1 MQAVFTEA
9 RSFIRRIQIQLS
21 GQIYISIISTQRG
34 IASAGDAHRPRH
46 VFDRRLRSPREK
58 TSYAWIPFT
67 FHHTVFLL
75 SSPFFPYY
83 CSSVLLFSDIL
94 TMANPRLPFLYPN
107 FMRAIRSCEPTT
119 YRSIRIPSNGSR
131 HVPFHTSRRKSQEA
145 YHRRYGPAAEANL
158 PPPPRPKGDTS
169 DKTPPSTPAAKDT
182 GEASSKP
189 SPPEP
194 QSQAQ
199 DRESKDNA
207 IETSSR
213 DKTKET
219 AESAEQ
225 AESKPSSDEPK
236 EPTTTDDH
244 NADEHSTSSSST
256 EEASEQR
263 PDSHPHPLSG
273 NPLEGVLHM
282 PSPSSFLAPSSEV
295 HNSTNGDG
303 KPPHLTPAP
312 YVHHFDTYSLVQDL
326 SKGGFTEDQSVTIMK
341 AVRRILQN
349 NLDLAKQSLTSKSD
363 VENESYLFKAACSEL
378 QSSLQTARNSE
389 MQRQRASRTQ
399 LQHEADILSQ
409 RLNQELAGLKDDI
422 KGMFNDHKMAT
433 REQQR
438 SIDTS
443 VQELNY
449 KITVSLNSDG
459 KSEIEGLRWIL
470 TRRAALA
477 IATSAGEC
485 GSICPLEMQY

>member
-1 MQAVFTEA
+1 M
-9 RSFIRRIQIQLS
+9 S
-21 GQIYISIISTQRG
+21 
-34 IASAGDAHRPRH
+34 
-46 VFDRRLRSPREK
+46 
-58 TSYAWIPFT
+58 
-67 FHHTVFLL
+67 
-75 SSPFFPYY
+75 
-83 CSSVLLFSDIL
+83 
-94 TMANPRLPFLYPN
+94 NPRLPFLYPN

-236 EPTTTDDH
+236 EPRTTDDH